1 MLILNQYKKIIGE
14 EKINEI
20 IREAKPL
27 RGKYVAHINSTFYGG
42 GVAEIIE
49 SLVILMNDIGIN
61 AGWRQL
67 KGSASFFEIT
77 KLFHNGSQGAD
88 VKLNKKIKKIY
99 EEINRKNSLFMHIE
113 KNDAVIIHDPQVL
126 PLIKF
131 YKKQQPWIW
140 RCHIDITEPDKI
152 LWSYLKSF
160 INLYDVMIV
169 SDANYRKQDI
179 KIPQEVI
186 MPSINPLNDKNKKLS
201 SAQIKSILEKIGIKL
216 NKPIISQISR
226 YDYWKDPLGVIDV
239 FKAVKKKIDCQL
251 VLLGNFATDD
261 PEGDKV
267 YREVLRKIKNLKDA
281 YVLLNVKDNDLAV
294 NALQSASAVVLQKS
308 LREGFAITVSEA
320 LWKGTP
326 VIGGNVGG
334 IPNQI
339 IDGKSGYLINNIQE
353 CAGRT
358 VELLKNEKLRK
369 RMGKFGHE
377 YVKNNFLVTR
387 HLLDYIRLLKRVMKI
402 K

>member
-1 MLILNQYKKIIGE
+1 MSILNQYKKIVGE

-49 SLVILMNDIGIN
+49 SLVVLMNDIGIN

-88 VKLNKKIKKIY
+88 IKLNKKIKKIY

-152 LWSYLKSF
+152 LWDYLKSF
-160 INLYDVMIV
+160 INLYDIMII
-169 SDANYRKQDI
+169 SDADYRKKNI

-186 MPSINPLNDKNKKLS
+186 MPSINPLNKKNKKLS
-201 SAQIKSILEKIGIKL
+201 PAKIKSILEKAGIKQ

-261 PEGDKV
+261 PGGGKV
-267 YREVLRKIKNLKDA
+267 YREVARKAKNLKDA
-281 YVLLNVKDNDLAV
+281 HVLLNVKDNDLTV

-308 LREGFAITVSEA
+308 IREGFAITVSEA

-339 IDGKSGYLINNIQE
+339 IDGKSGYLINSVRE
-353 CAGRT
+353 CADRA

-369 RMGKFGHE
+369 RMGKFGRE

>member
-1 MLILNQYKKIIGE
+1 MSILNQYKKIVGE

-49 SLVILMNDIGIN
+49 SLVVLMNDIGIN

-88 VKLNKKIKKIY
+88 IKLNKKIKKIY

-152 LWSYLKSF
+152 LWDYLKSF
-160 INLYDVMIV
+160 INLYDIMII
-169 SDANYRKQDI
+169 SDADYRKKNI

-186 MPSINPLNDKNKKLS
+186 MPSINPLNKKNKKLS
-201 SAQIKSILEKIGIKL
+201 PAKIKSILEKAGIKQ

-261 PEGDKV
+261 PGGGKV
-267 YREVLRKIKNLKDA
+267 YREVARKAKNLKDA
-281 YVLLNVKDNDLAV
+281 HILLNVKDNDLTV

-308 LREGFAITVSEA
+308 IREGFAITVSEA

-339 IDGKSGYLINNIQE
+339 IDGKSGYLINSIRE
-353 CAGRT
+353 CADRA
-358 VELLKNEKLRK
+358 VELLKNEILRK

-387 HLLDYIRLLKRVMKI
+387 HLLDYIRLLKRMMKI

>member
-160 INLYDVMIV
+160 INLYDIMII
-169 SDANYRKQDI
+169 SDAGYRKKNI

-201 SAQIKSILEKIGIKL
+201 SAQIKSILEKAGIKP

-261 PEGDKV
+261 PEGGKV
-267 YREVLRKIKNLKDA
+267 YREVARKAKNLKDA

-308 LREGFAITVSEA
+308 IREGFAITVSEA

-339 IDGKSGYLINNIQE
+339 IDGKSGYLINSVQE
-353 CAGRT
+353 CADRT
-358 VELLKNEKLRK
+358 VELLKNERLRK

>member
-1 MLILNQYKKIIGE
+1 MSILNQYKKIIGE

-20 IREAKPL
+20 IGEAKPL

-49 SLVILMNDIGIN
+49 SLVVLMNDIGIN

-67 KGSASFFEIT
+67 KGSAPFFEIT

-88 VKLNKKIKKIY
+88 VKINNKIKKIY

-152 LWSYLKSF
+152 LWNYLKSF
-160 INLYDVMIV
+160 INLYDAMII
-169 SDANYRKQDI
+169 SDVNYRKKDI

-201 SAQIKSILEKIGIKL
+201 FAQIRLILEKAGIKP

-226 YDYWKDPLGVIDV
+226 YDQWKDPLGVIDV
-239 FKAVKKKIDCQL
+239 FRAVKKKIDCQL

-261 PEGDKV
+261 PEGGKV
-267 YREVLRKIKNLKDA
+267 YQEVMRKVRNLKDA
-281 YVLLNVKDNDLAV
+281 YALLNVKDNDLTV

-320 LWKGTP
+320 LWKETP

-353 CAGRT
+353 CADRT
-358 VELLKNEKLRK
+358 VELLKNEILRK

-387 HLLDYIRLLKRVMKI
+387 HLLDYIRLLKRMMKI